1 MKQVVVLG
9 SLAVLALTAATV
21 QPASADECRDPR
33 YVAPVAIVNRF
44 DADRDCNR
52 SFAQEYNRAY
62 RRDNDRNDRNDRWD
76 RNDHNRDRN
85 DHRDGRDRR

>member
-1 MKQVVVLG
+1 MKRFLVLG
-9 SLAVLALTAATV
+9 SVAAMALTVAAV
-21 QPASADECRDPR
+21 RPASADECRDGR
-33 YVAPVAIVNRF
+33 YVAPVVQRL

-52 SFAQEYNRAY
+52 SFAQQYNREY
-62 RRDNDRNDRNDRWD
+62 RRDNDRNYRGD